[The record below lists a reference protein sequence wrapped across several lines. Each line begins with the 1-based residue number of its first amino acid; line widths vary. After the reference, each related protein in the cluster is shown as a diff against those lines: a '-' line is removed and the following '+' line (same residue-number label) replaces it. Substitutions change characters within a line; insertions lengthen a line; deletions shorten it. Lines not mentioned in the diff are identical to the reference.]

1 MRHKVIFFF
10 VFFLGLVKS
19 NSMIA
24 QSNLSFGSS
33 GVQHEDTLHIGDSI
47 HFSFWLVNQGAANI
61 NDSISMSCETFDV
74 IGTSISS
81 MSIGDNYNTAGSL
94 SIGDSIFVT
103 ITEVVSYASYVLG
116 DNIVV
121 IWPAFI
127 GSGGG

>member
-1 MRHKVIFFF
+1 MNNRIIVFILSLFFSI
-10 VFFLGLVKS
+10 VSDTV
-19 NSMIA
+19 NA
-24 QSNLSFGSS
+24 QSSLSFGSG

-47 HFSFWLVNQGAANI
+47 HFSFWLINEGNGNI
-61 NDSISMSCETFDV
+61 SDSISMSCETFDV